1 MATDSEQVSR
11 KATGSFGK
19 MKKKTMRVA
28 ISDSHFAQG
37 VQGSPSECPLAL
49 ALKDLGYEDVSV
61 SRVGSDID
69 GETWVHDQR
78 TEAALQCYDDAGI
91 LSPRSAVLTL
101 LQEPSNAIADEHCLC
116 LVQKSLAAPLAR
128 SAGRF

>member
-1 MATDSEQVSR
+1 MVNKFRESE
-11 KATGSFGK
+11 
-19 MKKKTMRVA
+19 MKTKTMRVA
-28 ISDSHFAQG
+28 ISDRHFAQG

-78 TEAALQCYDDAGI
+78 TEAALQSYDGTGI
-91 LSPRSAVLTL
+91 LSPRSAVLFWHES
-101 LQEPSNAIADEHCLC
+101 LQEVE
-116 LVQKSLAAPLAR
+116 K
-128 SAGRF
+128 

>member
-1 MATDSEQVSR
+1 
-11 KATGSFGK
+11 
-19 MKKKTMRVA
+19 MRVA
-28 ISDSHFAQG
+28 ISDRHFTQG

-78 TEAALQCYDDAGI
+78 TEATLQHYDDTGI
-91 LSPRSAVLTL
+91 LSPRFAVLVWHES
-101 LQEPSNAIADEHCLC
+101 LQG
-116 LVQKSLAAPLAR
+116 VGK
-128 SAGRF
+128 